1 MGKVFKSLMKVTVAA
16 AAVGGLCY
24 AFKDKIKGS
33 KVYQEYDVDNKIAKV
48 KSTIK
53 EKMPKTFDNE
63 KDYVEDDEI
72 FFDDLD
78 ADVAERDY
86 VSIDP
91 DAATDNSE
99 EEKVETEEKADEES
113 SEESTDDAPDAEVP
127 TIEL

>member
-1 MGKVFKSLMKVTVAA
+1 MGKVFKSLVKVTVAA
-16 AAVGGLCY
+16 AAVGGICY

-53 EKMPKTFDNE
+53 EKMPKSSDNE

-78 ADVAERDY
+78 ADVTERDY
-86 VSIDP
+86 VSIEP
-91 DAATDNSE
+91 DAADDNSE
-99 EEKVETEEKADEES
+99 AGTEAAEEKTEEAE
-113 SEESTDDAPDAEVP
+113 DDTPDAEVP
-127 TIEL
+127 TIEF

>member
-1 MGKVFKSLMKVTVAA
+1 MGKVFKSLVKVTVAA

-53 EKMPKTFDNE
+53 EKMPKSSDNE

-78 ADVAERDY
+78 ADVTERDY
-86 VSIDP
+86 VSIEP
-91 DAATDNSE
+91 DAADDNPE
-99 EEKVETEEKADEES
+99 AETAEEKTESAE
-113 SEESTDDAPDAEVP
+113 DDTPDAGVP

>member
-1 MGKVFKSLMKVTVAA
+1 MGKVFKSLVKVTVAA
-16 AAVGGLCY
+16 AAVGGICY

-53 EKMPKTFDNE
+53 EKVPKSSDNE

-78 ADVAERDY
+78 ADVTERDY
-86 VSIDP
+86 VSIEP
-91 DAATDNSE
+91 DAADDNSE
-99 EEKVETEEKADEES
+99 AEAAEEKTEEAE
-113 SEESTDDAPDAEVP
+113 DDTPDAEVP
-127 TIEL
+127 TIEF

>member
-1 MGKVFKSLMKVTVAA
+1 MGKVFKSLVKVTVAA
-16 AAVGGLCY
+16 AAVGGICY

-53 EKMPKTFDNE
+53 EKMPKSSNNE

-78 ADVAERDY
+78 ADVTERDY
-86 VSIDP
+86 VSIEP
-91 DAATDNSE
+91 DAADDNSDSE
-99 EEKVETEEKADEES
+99 TESVEEKTEETE
-113 SEESTDDAPDAEVP
+113 DDTPDAEVP
-127 TIEL
+127 TIEY

>member
-1 MGKVFKSLMKVTVAA
+1 MGKVFKSLVKVTVAA
-16 AAVGGLCY
+16 AAVGGICY

-53 EKMPKTFDNE
+53 EKMPKSSDNE

-78 ADVAERDY
+78 ADVTERDY
-86 VSIDP
+86 VSIEP
-91 DAATDNSE
+91 DAADDNSE
-99 EEKVETEEKADEES
+99 AETAEEKTESAE
-113 SEESTDDAPDAEVP
+113 DDTPDAGVP

>member
-1 MGKVFKSLMKVTVAA
+1 MGKVLKSLVKVTVAA

-53 EKMPKTFDNE
+53 EKMPKSSDNE

-78 ADVAERDY
+78 ADVTERDY
-86 VSIDP
+86 VSIEP
-91 DAATDNSE
+91 DAADDNSE
-99 EEKVETEEKADEES
+99 AETAEEKTESAE
-113 SEESTDDAPDAEVP
+113 DDTPDAGVP